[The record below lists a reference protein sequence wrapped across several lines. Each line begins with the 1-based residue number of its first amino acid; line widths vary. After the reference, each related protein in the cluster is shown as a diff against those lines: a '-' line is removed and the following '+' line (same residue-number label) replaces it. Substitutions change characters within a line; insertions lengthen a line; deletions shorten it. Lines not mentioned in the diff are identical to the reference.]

1 MVTLTWTT
9 VGLSAFY
16 FDILKDRL
24 YTAPARSVRRRAA
37 QTALY
42 RIAAALTR
50 AVAPLMCF
58 TAEEVWSHLPAP
70 HLREPSV
77 HLATF
82 GQAEAVCDGIPDH
95 RFTLIE
101 NWPRLIAVRGEVL
114 KALEAARQQKLIGG
128 SLEAKL
134 VLVAEGDL
142 GQLLDDYQTQLPSLF
157 IVSQVEIK
165 KHSSGGLSQ
174 TELPGLKLKIEKAPG
189 KKCSRC
195 WNYSERV
202 GHDARYPDV
211 CERCSAAL
219 REIEAESGD
228 S

>member
-1 MVTLTWTT
+1 MSKSLGTGIDPNEVIKTHGAEILRLWVASVDFREDVVMSPEILARLSEAYFKLRNTFRYCLSNLYDFDPERDCAPGDKLEEIDAWALVETAKVLET
-9 VGLSAFY
+9 VEAAYQEYAFHKVYRAVYDFATVSLSAFY
-16 FDILKDRL
+16 FDILKDRM

-95 RFTLIE
+95 RFT
-101 NWPRLIAVRGEVL
+101 
-114 KALEAARQQKLIGG
+114 
-128 SLEAKL
+128 
-134 VLVAEGDL
+134 
-142 GQLLDDYQTQLPSLF
+142 
-157 IVSQVEIK
+157 
-165 KHSSGGLSQ
+165 
-174 TELPGLKLKIEKAPG
+174 
-189 KKCSRC
+189 
-195 WNYSERV
+195 
-202 GHDARYPDV
+202 
-211 CERCSAAL
+211 
-219 REIEAESGD
+219 
-228 S
+228 

>member
-1 MVTLTWTT
+1 M
-9 VGLSAFY
+9 
-16 FDILKDRL
+16 KR
-24 YTAPARSVRRRAA
+24 PARR
-37 QTALY
+37 
-42 RIAAALTR
+42 
-50 AVAPLMCF
+50 
-58 TAEEVWSHLPAP
+58 
-70 HLREPSV
+70 
-77 HLATF
+77 
-82 GQAEAVCDGIPDH
+82 
-95 RFTLIE
+95 
-101 NWPRLIAVRGEVL
+101 
-114 KALEAARQQKLIGG
+114 
-128 SLEAKL
+128 
-134 VLVAEGDL
+134 GDL

-157 IVSQVEIK
+157 IVSQVEVK

-174 TELPGLKLKIEKAPG
+174 TEQPGLKLKIEKAPG